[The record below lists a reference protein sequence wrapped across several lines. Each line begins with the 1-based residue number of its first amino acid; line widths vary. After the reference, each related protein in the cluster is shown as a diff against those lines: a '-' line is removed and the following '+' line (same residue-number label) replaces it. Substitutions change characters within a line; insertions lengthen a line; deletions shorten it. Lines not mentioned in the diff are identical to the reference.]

1 MGCLGV
7 LLEVGDNPVDGLF
20 HGIDASLLTGADA
33 SQVTIQF
40 RRIGPHLGDHGLDGD
55 TLFPSNLAADQVVGL
70 NGSRPFVD
78 GRDAGVAQVLGS
90 TGFLDETHA
99 TMHLNAKRG
108 NVDGALGTPALDHRN
123 HQVGKSLPFLALDF
137 IRIAVGVILRR
148 RRHIGQCPHG
158 LDA

>member
-1 MGCLGV
+1 MAELLLGS
-7 LLEVGDNPVDGLF
+7 P
-20 HGIDASLLTGADA
+20 
-33 SQVTIQF
+33 
-40 RRIGPHLGDHGLDGD
+40 
-55 TLFPSNLAADQVVGL
+55 LFPGESGVDQLVEIIKVGAGGCGWLTREETRARRLVLRQLGEGASADFVHPLAHCRA
-70 NGSRPFVD
+70 
-78 GRDAGVAQVLGS
+78 AQVLGS

-108 NVDGALGTPALDHRN
+108 NVDGTLGTPALDHRN